1 MLRFKITKDGY
12 TKMKVELDHLINVER
27 PTISKAI
34 GEARDLGDL
43 SENAEYSSAKE
54 KQGVIEN
61 AIASLTDKLSRADI
75 VDLSTLS
82 GNIVDFGATI
92 ELLDEDTEKKIIY
105 QLVSE
110 YESDLENRKISIES
124 PIGTALVGKTIN
136 DTVEVHI
143 PSGIKYYTILKIKY

>member
-12 TKMKVELDHLINVER
+12 TKMKNELDHLINVER
-27 PTISKAI
+27 PAISKAI
-34 GEARDLGDL
+34 GEARELGDL

-54 KQGVIEN
+54 KQGIIEN
-61 AIASLTDKLSRADI
+61 AITSLTSKLSRADM

-82 GNIVDFGATI
+82 GNTVDFGAII

-124 PIGTALVGKTIN
+124 PIGKSLVGKTIN
-136 DTVEVHI
+136 DTVEVNI